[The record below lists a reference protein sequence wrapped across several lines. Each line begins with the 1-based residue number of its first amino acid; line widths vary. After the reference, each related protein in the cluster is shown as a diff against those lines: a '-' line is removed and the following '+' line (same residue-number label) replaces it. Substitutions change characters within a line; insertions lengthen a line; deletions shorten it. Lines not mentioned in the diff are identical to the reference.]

1 MGRGKLPFDKPTHT
15 AIIFGVAT
23 ELNETNFQTEVL
35 DSDLPV
41 LVDFWS
47 EQCGPCKQIAPVL
60 DQLSEEMKGTAKICK
75 IDAMANM
82 KLAVGYGVR
91 SVPNLLFF
99 KNGEVK
105 DQFIGASITK
115 DQLRAKLEALA

>member
-1 MGRGKLPFDKPTHT
+1 ML
-15 AIIFGVAT
+15 T

-35 DSDLPV
+35 DSPFPV

-47 EQCGPCKQIAPVL
+47 VGCGPCTQLLPVIE
-60 DQLSEEMKGTAKICK
+60 QLAGEMDGKAKICK
-75 IDAMANM
+75 INAIENM
-82 KLAVGYGVR
+82 KLSVSYGVR

-105 DQFIGASITK
+105 DQVIGANITK
-115 DQLRAKLEALA
+115 EQLRDKLEALG